1 MKHIVIGAH
10 GNLAEAFLETV
21 RMIAGTEQ
29 TSCIQCHRNEGR
41 RRSMDPQ
48 ASIKKAEE
56 LFDEDRD
63 GECLLAEADL
73 FGASPCN
80 SLLMAFQHCRY
91 RLVTGL
97 NLGMVLEVLF
107 QFDDM
112 SLEEA
117 AEHMVEIG
125 KGGIQNV
132 ILPA

>member
-10 GNLAEAFLETV
+10 GNLAEAFLETS
-21 RMIAGTEQ
+21 RMIAGEAQ
-29 TSCIQCHRNEGR
+29 TACMYAIGMKED
-41 RRSMDPQ
+41 MDPQ
-48 ASIKKAEE
+48 AFIKKAEE
-56 LFDEDRD
+56 LITLDPE
-63 GECLLAEADL
+63 GEYLLLADL

-112 SLEEA
+112 SLKEA
-117 AEHMVEIG
+117 AEHMVETG

-132 ILPA
+132 VLPAEGM

>member
-1 MKHIVIGAH
+1 
-10 GNLAEAFLETV
+10 
-21 RMIAGTEQ
+21 MIAGTEQ
-29 TSCIQCHRNEGR
+29 TSCIHAIGMKEN
-41 RRSMDPQ
+41 MDPQ
-48 ASIKKAEE
+48 AFIKKAEE
-56 LFDEDRD
+56 LIDEDRD
-63 GECLLAEADL
+63 GEYLLLADL

>member
-29 TSCIQCHRNEGR
+29 TSCIHAIGMKEN
-41 RRSMDPQ
+41 MDPQ
-48 ASIKKAEE
+48 AFIKKAEE
-56 LFDEDRD
+56 LIDEDRD
-63 GECLLAEADL
+63 GEYLLLADL
-73 FGASPCN
+73 FGASPCT

>member
-29 TSCIQCHRNEGR
+29 TSCIHAIGMKEN
-41 RRSMDPQ
+41 MDPQ
-48 ASIKKAEE
+48 AFIKKAEE
-56 LFDEDRD
+56 LIDEDRD
-63 GECLLAEADL
+63 GEYLLLADL
-73 FGASPCN
+73 FGASPCK
-80 SLLMAFQHCRY
+80 SLLTAFQHCRY
-91 RLVTGL
+91 RLVAGL

>member
-1 MKHIVIGAH
+1 MKHIIIGAH
-10 GNLAEAFLETV
+10 GNLAEAFLETS
-21 RMIAGTEQ
+21 RMIAGEEQ
-29 TSCIQCHRNEGR
+29 TACMHAIGMKED
-41 RRSMDPQ
+41 MDPQ
-48 ASIKKAEE
+48 AFIKKAEE
-56 LFDEDRD
+56 LIALDPA
-63 GECLLAEADL
+63 GEYLLLADL

-112 SLEEA
+112 SLKEA

-125 KGGIQNV
+125 KGGIQDV
-132 ILPA
+132 VLPAEGM

>member
-29 TSCIQCHRNEGR
+29 TSCIHAIGMKEN
-41 RRSMDPQ
+41 MDPQ
-48 ASIKKAEE
+48 AFIKKAEE
-56 LFDEDRD
+56 LIDEDRD
-63 GECLLAEADL
+63 GEYLLLADL

-80 SLLMAFQHCRY
+80 SLLMAFQYCRY

>member
-29 TSCIQCHRNEGR
+29 TSCIHAIGMKEN
-41 RRSMDPQ
+41 MDPQ
-48 ASIKKAEE
+48 AFIKKAEE
-56 LFDEDRD
+56 LIDEDRD
-63 GECLLAEADL
+63 GEYLLLADL

-80 SLLMAFQHCRY
+80 SLLMAFQHCHY
-91 RLVTGL
+91 RPVTGL

>member
-29 TSCIQCHRNEGR
+29 TSCIHAIGMKEN
-41 RRSMDPQ
+41 MDPQ
-48 ASIKKAEE
+48 AFIKKAEE
-56 LFDEDRD
+56 LIDEDRD
-63 GECLLAEADL
+63 GEYLLLADL
-73 FGASPCN
+73 FGASPYN

-112 SLEEA
+112 SLKEA
-117 AEHMVEIG
+117 AEHMVETG

-132 ILPA
+132 VLPAEGM

>member
-29 TSCIQCHRNEGR
+29 TSCIHAIGMKEN
-41 RRSMDPQ
+41 MDPQ
-48 ASIKKAEE
+48 AFIKKAEE
-56 LFDEDRD
+56 LIDEDRD
-63 GECLLAEADL
+63 GEYLLLADL

-80 SLLMAFQHCRY
+80 SLLMACQHCRY

>member
-29 TSCIQCHRNEGR
+29 TSCIHAIGMKEN
-41 RRSMDPQ
+41 MDPQ
-48 ASIKKAEE
+48 AFIKKAEE
-56 LFDEDRD
+56 LIDEDRD
-63 GECLLAEADL
+63 GEYLLLADL
-73 FGASPCN
+73 FGASPSN

>member
-29 TSCIQCHRNEGR
+29 TSCIHAIGMKEN
-41 RRSMDPQ
+41 MDPQ
-48 ASIKKAEE
+48 AFIKKAEE
-56 LFDEDRD
+56 LIDEDRD
-63 GECLLAEADL
+63 GEYLLLADL

-91 RLVTGL
+91 RLVAGL
-97 NLGMVLEVLF
+97 NLGMVL
-107 QFDDM
+107 
-112 SLEEA
+112 EA

>member
-29 TSCIQCHRNEGR
+29 TSCIHAIGMKEN
-41 RRSMDPQ
+41 MDPQ
-48 ASIKKAEE
+48 AFIKKAEE
-56 LFDEDRD
+56 LIDEDRD
-63 GECLLAEADL
+63 GEYLLLADL

-80 SLLMAFQHCRY
+80 SLLMAFQHCRQ

>member
-29 TSCIQCHRNEGR
+29 TSCIHAIGMKEN
-41 RRSMDPQ
+41 MDPQ
-48 ASIKKAEE
+48 AFIKKAEE
-56 LFDEDRD
+56 LIDEDRD
-63 GECLLAEADL
+63 GEYLLLADL

-107 QFDDM
+107 RFDDM

>member
-29 TSCIQCHRNEGR
+29 TSCIHAIGMKEN
-41 RRSMDPQ
+41 MDPQ
-48 ASIKKAEE
+48 AFIKKAEE
-56 LFDEDRD
+56 LIDEDRD
-63 GECLLAEADL
+63 GEYLLLADL
-73 FGASPCN
+73 FGASPYN

>member
-29 TSCIQCHRNEGR
+29 TSCIHAIGMKEN
-41 RRSMDPQ
+41 MDPQ
-48 ASIKKAEE
+48 AFIKKAEE
-56 LFDEDRD
+56 LIDEDRD
-63 GECLLAEADL
+63 GEYLLLADL

-80 SLLMAFQHCRY
+80 SLFMAFQHCRY